1 MCLLETLFRLLAGLG
16 PRAFWI
22 VVIFG
27 GLAAVF
33 VLYIGIAMRATLR
46 ARDPQQQQ
54 LRYQIFRDL
63 LDLFLRGKR

>member
-1 MCLLETLFRLLAGLG
+1 MEVLSRLLTEFR

-22 VVIFG
+22 VIFFG
-27 GLAAVF
+27 GLTAVF

-46 ARDPQQQQ
+46 ARDPEQQQ

-63 LDLFLRGKR
+63 LELFLRGKHS